1 MRARLELLEPG
12 LVDDLI
18 DFFRRRECVAEHV
31 AAVIE
36 LELPPELGDERARME
51 LELLLRVW
59 QALHGGAEVQ
69 VSQARGH

>member
-18 DFFRRRECVAEHV
+18 DFLRRRECAAEHV
-31 AAVIE
+31 AAVIDV
-36 LELPPELGDERARME
+36 ELPLELGDERARME

-59 QALHGGAEVQ
+59 QALHGGAEVE
-69 VSQARGH
+69 VS